1 MCAASASVF
10 SHKLTA
16 FSRGGSFAHCPSK
29 KPPRKQ
35 LGLNDSREAAAAAA
49 AAAAAEAAAE
59 AAKASCTCM
68 EERNSPIF
76 TSRKC
81 HCLLVLAD
89 LASNSQEM
97 H

>member
-1 MCAASASVF
+1 MCAATASVF

-16 FSRGGSFAHCPSK
+16 FSRGGRFVCSLQP
-29 KPPRKQ
+29 PPRKQ
-35 LGLNDSREAAAAAA
+35 LGLNDSREAAAAA
-49 AAAAAEAAAE
+49 AAAE

-76 TSRKC
+76 TSRKW

-89 LASNSQEM
+89 LASNSQEL